1 MTFTLV
7 LRRIHTY
14 FSFHNL
20 WSLMSRHRAG
30 HFERHSKCPDA
41 KGIVAYSFH
50 SGLSPTEYFF
60 HTMSGREGLIDT
72 VDQTAKSS
80 NIQRNLV
87 KSLEDVWFQ
96 YDRTVRNSKDEIVQ
110 YSSVVMDLIRPTWR
124 ASSECPQ

>member
-1 MTFTLV
+1 
-7 LRRIHTY
+7 
-14 FSFHNL
+14 
-20 WSLMSRHRAG
+20 MSKHRAG

-124 ASSECPQ
+124 ASSECLQ